1 MAWEVSMAD
10 DGTRA
15 EATGPADAV
24 LAEDR
29 LKRATRQA
37 ARDGGALDLSLSYR
51 LGVMLQAFWASEV
64 RLKVL
69 GLASFLIFII
79 LATAYMTV
87 ILNEWNAPFF
97 DAIQR
102 RDLPE
107 FFHQLEIFAL
117 IAGILLLLNVVQAWL
132 NQMTALYMR
141 EGLTRDLVNQWLTRK
156 RALRL
161 ASRGLIGINPDQ
173 RLHEDAR
180 TLAESTTGLTLGLIQ
195 ATILLVSFIGVL
207 WDLSSGFVFHLSG
220 HSFSI
225 PGYMVWAAV
234 LYAASASILSRIVGR
249 KLVRINADRSSR
261 EAELRFSLM
270 HASESMP
277 AITVVG
283 GEASERHRIG
293 ESITAVLQVMKRLAL
308 ANTNLTWVSAGYG
321 WAVVVVPIIVAAPAY
336 FSGGLSFGQLMMS
349 IGAFNQVNT
358 ALRWYVANFG
368 AIAEWRAT
376 LMRVTDFRQT
386 LTDMEEEYQP
396 EQAIAYRDTAG
407 QLTLERLEIAN
418 AVDEALAKAGGFRL
432 VETPVTLL
440 PGERIMVNGDHH
452 VNRKLLFQA
461 LAGLW
466 PCGAGTIGLPKQ
478 EEMMFLPQTA
488 YIPDGTL
495 REALAFPDPAT
506 QFADDALQAALTK
519 AGLGHLFGKLDTRA
533 RWEKVLTTE
542 EQKAIPFVRL
552 LLKRPR
558 FAVFDEV
565 LEGMEP
571 DWKQRMTRLLTGLPD
586 TAMLYIG
593 RSETYLKIMK
603 PRVLHLRAIE
613 PEAGRQDDPDDRD
626 QPRPVAKVV

>member
-1 MAWEVSMAD
+1 MAD
-10 DGTRA
+10 EGA
-15 EATGPADAV
+15 GSGATGASDAV

-29 LKRATRQA
+29 LKRETRRA
-37 ARDGGALDLSLSYR
+37 ARDGGALDLSLTYR
-51 LGVMLQAFWASEV
+51 LGVMMQAFWASKV

-69 GLASFLIFII
+69 GLGSLLILII

-141 EGLTRDLVNQWLTRK
+141 EGLTRDLVDQWLTRK

-161 ASRGLIGINPDQ
+161 SSRGLIGINPDQ

-283 GEASERHRIG
+283 GEESERHRIG

-358 ALRWYVANFG
+358 ALRWYVANFA

-386 LTDMEEEYQP
+386 LTDMEEEFQP
-396 EQAIAYRDTAG
+396 ERAILYRQTEDT
-407 QLTLERLEIAN
+407 LTLDEVEIAN
-418 AVDEALAKAGGFRL
+418 AVDADPQLAGGFRF
-432 VETPVTLL
+432 VETAVEIR

-466 PCGAGTIGLPKQ
+466 PCGSGRIGLPRQ
-478 EEMMFLPQTA
+478 DDMMFLPQTA

-495 REALAFPDPAT
+495 RDALAFPDPADSYA
-506 QFADDALQAALTK
+506 ADDIAAVLDK
-519 AGLGHLFGKLDTRA
+519 AGLGHLVPKLDTRA
-533 RWEKVLTTE
+533 RWEKVLSAE
-542 EQKAIPFVRL
+542 EQKTIPIARL

-558 FAVFDEV
+558 FAIFEEVF
-565 LEGMEP
+565 EGMEP
-571 DWKQRMTRLLTGLPD
+571 DWKVKVTGLLTALPE
-586 TAMLYIG
+586 TAMIYIG
-593 RSETYLKIMK
+593 RSDTYRKALS
-603 PRVLHLRAIE
+603 PRVLHLQALD
-613 PEAGRQDDPDDRD
+613 PEGGPAGRDEAP
-626 QPRPVAKVV
+626 PARPTTAFRIGAR